1 MGAIV
6 QLNLIRPNDITTPKT
21 CEGTAVSEI
30 LQEFSGIFEEPK
42 ELPPERECDHA
53 IPLQPDAK
61 PVNIRPYRLP
71 HYQKDAME
79 SIIEQLLKSE
89 FIRNSFSPYS
99 SPAILV
105 KKKDGTWR
113 LCIDY
118 RQLNLHTVKNKYPIL
133 VIDDLLDELNGAK
146 CFSKID
152 LRSGYHQVRMSSEDI
167 KKTAFSTHLGHYE
180 FVVCHLGRNI

>member
-1 MGAIV
+1 
-6 QLNLIRPNDITTPKT
+6 
-21 CEGTAVSEI
+21 
-30 LQEFSGIFEEPK
+30 
-42 ELPPERECDHA
+42 
-53 IPLQPDAK
+53 LQPDAK

-118 RQLNLHTVKNKYPIL
+118 RQLNLHTIKNKYPIS
-133 VIDDLLDELNGAK
+133 VIEDLLDELNGAK
-146 CFSKID
+146 WFSKID
-152 LRSGYHQVRMSSEDI
+152 LRSGYHQVRMSAEDI
-167 KKTAFSTHLGHYE
+167 KKTALALTWGTMSL
-180 FVVCHLGRNI
+180 